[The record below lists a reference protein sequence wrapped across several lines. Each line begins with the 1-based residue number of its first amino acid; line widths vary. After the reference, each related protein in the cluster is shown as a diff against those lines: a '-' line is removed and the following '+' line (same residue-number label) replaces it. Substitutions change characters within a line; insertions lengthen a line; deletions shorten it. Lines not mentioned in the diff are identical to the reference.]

1 MNLYA
6 VFLTENIPTKNAW
19 VSVKKIC
26 YLEDA
31 PLETQRLLWALWFM
45 QVGFT
50 TVSSELSYKLILS
63 IHSKCGLQKQ
73 KGTFVLINLII
84 GLCFSKWITKAN

>member
-6 VFLTENIPTKNAW
+6 IFLTENIPTKNAW
-19 VSVKKIC
+19 VLVKKIY

-45 QVGFT
+45 QVG
-50 TVSSELSYKLILS
+50 SYHCLLSAFLQVNVF
-63 IHSKCGLQKQ
+63 HSLE
-73 KGTFVLINLII
+73 T
-84 GLCFSKWITKAN
+84 